1 MVQIHNWKHI
11 SSWPPWFYE
20 SPICQGQ
27 IWIKADDPLKL
38 SQISNFL
45 AEGCRQ
51 FINLTFA
58 PSSSFHTCYDYQ
70 QNQALQKSKRRKAIF
85 LAILWEGLVLNF
97 FWTIPNWV
105 RQLTS
110 GHLPRNIISSI
121 RCFIPCPNPYQPNPT
136 YSFCATSKDWS
147 GLFIAKNLEND
158 PTFIV
163 KLILQI
169 KIIKDLPYFTEYS
182 NWIWQLIIGKLPPQ
196 KICLC
201 TLLIFYPLLI
211 KVGPLVVCLET
222 CGSSFLSLRVK
233 QLTDTNI

>member
-11 SSWPPWFYE
+11 SSWPPWFYV

-58 PSSSFHTCYDYQ
+58 SSSSFHICYDYITKSSFK
-70 QNQALQKSKRRKAIF
+70 KSKKRKANF
-85 LAILWEGLVLNF
+85 LVSLWEGLVLIF

-105 RQLTS
+105 GQLTS
-110 GHLPRNIISSI
+110 GHLPRNIFSSI

-147 GLFIAKNLEND
+147 GLFIAKNLGKWSKFHCEINIAD
-158 PTFIV
+158 QDYQRQPSKDVRLTS
-163 KLILQI
+163 LSIL
-169 KIIKDLPYFTEYS
+169 TEYDS
-182 NWIWQLIIGKLPPQ
+182 WL
-196 KICLC
+196 
-201 TLLIFYPLLI
+201 
-211 KVGPLVVCLET
+211 
-222 CGSSFLSLRVK
+222 
-233 QLTDTNI
+233 

>member
-11 SSWPPWFYE
+11 SSWPPWFYV

-58 PSSSFHTCYDYQ
+58 SSSSFHICYDYIT
-70 QNQALQKSKRRKAIF
+70 KSSFTKIKKKESYFFSHFMGRAGLKIF
-85 LAILWEGLVLNF
+85 S
-97 FWTIPNWV
+97 WTIPNWV

-110 GHLPRNIISSI
+110 GHLPRNIISSE

-136 YSFCATSKDWS
+136 YSFCATS
-147 GLFIAKNLEND
+147 
-158 PTFIV
+158 
-163 KLILQI
+163 
-169 KIIKDLPYFTEYS
+169 Y
-182 NWIWQLIIGKLPPQ
+182 
-196 KICLC
+196 
-201 TLLIFYPLLI
+201 
-211 KVGPLVVCLET
+211 
-222 CGSSFLSLRVK
+222 
-233 QLTDTNI
+233 